1 MKWAFS
7 LENKVKAS
15 VTLLLLCGIVFFSN
29 YRIKKLSAKV
39 AASVQT
45 IYEDRLIVQ
54 DLIFKYSKI
63 LNEFEDPAKFERSEN
78 ELKQISLEIDR
89 LNDHYLTT
97 VLTSEEEIVFNS
109 FKDNLAMLI
118 TVSEQPEMVLLT
130 QMKKELER
138 LGQIQLEEAG
148 NQMDIIQRASGS
160 QELGYYLETAIL
172 IILLF
177 IIQALMISNVGVR
190 RVIKGP
196 NFNLN

>member
-1 MKWAFS
+1 MTPRLGS
-7 LENKVKAS
+7 S
-15 VTLLLLCGIVFFSN
+15 VVNG
-29 YRIKKLSAKV
+29 YGA
-39 AASVQT
+39 
-45 IYEDRLIVQ
+45 
-54 DLIFKYSKI
+54 I
-63 LNEFEDPAKFERSEN
+63 LGRA
-78 ELKQISLEIDR
+78 L
-89 LNDHYLTT
+89 
-97 VLTSEEEIVFNS
+97 
-109 FKDNLAMLI
+109 LI
-118 TVSEQPEMVLLT
+118 TDSEQPEMVLLT

-196 NFNLN
+196 DFNLN